1 MRGDRPDKV
10 LGALE
15 TSAEGLEETITL
27 LKMALEVMVR
37 IREQRLSG
45 VTYSEM
51 TDHANLPHLVEAF
64 RTSLHLLELH
74 GHRLRVEGVRTL
86 HAEGLGIDRI
96 AELFGVSR
104 QRVSA
109 LLRSRP
115 GDSAPL

>member
-1 MRGDRPDKV
+1 MRGDRSDEV
-10 LGALE
+10 LDTLE
-15 TSAEGLEETITL
+15 AATEGLDETITL
-27 LKMALEVMVR
+27 LKLALERMVR

-45 VTYSEM
+45 LTYSEM
-51 TDHANLPHLVEAF
+51 ADHSDLPHLVEIL

-74 GHRLRVEGVRTL
+74 GHRLRVDGVRTL
-86 HAEGLGIDRI
+86 HAEGLSIDRI
-96 AELFGVSR
+96 AELFDVSR

>member
-1 MRGDRPDKV
+1 M
-10 LGALE
+10 LE
-15 TSAEGLEETITL
+15 AVAEGLEQNITL
-27 LKMALEVMVR
+27 LKLALERTVR

-45 VTYSEM
+45 MTYSEM
-51 TDHANLPHLVEAF
+51 ADHSDLPNLVEIF

-74 GHRLRVEGVRTL
+74 GHRLRVEGMRTL
-86 HAEGLGIDRI
+86 YAEGLSIDRI

-115 GDSAPL
+115 GDSAPR